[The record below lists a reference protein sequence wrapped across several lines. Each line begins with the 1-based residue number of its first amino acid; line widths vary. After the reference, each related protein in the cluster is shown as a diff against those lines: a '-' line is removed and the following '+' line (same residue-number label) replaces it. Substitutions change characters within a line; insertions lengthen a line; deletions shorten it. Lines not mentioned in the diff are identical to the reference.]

1 MSLLFAKVVNNFSYE
16 LRCFNIL
23 IVHVQYFKEMLQ
35 LIFFQVNFIFPL
47 YQTHHTLPYPETKE
61 KKNFPGK
68 KINCN
73 RNNTFKKK

>member
-61 KKNFPGK
+61 K
-68 KINCN
+68 
-73 RNNTFKKK
+73 